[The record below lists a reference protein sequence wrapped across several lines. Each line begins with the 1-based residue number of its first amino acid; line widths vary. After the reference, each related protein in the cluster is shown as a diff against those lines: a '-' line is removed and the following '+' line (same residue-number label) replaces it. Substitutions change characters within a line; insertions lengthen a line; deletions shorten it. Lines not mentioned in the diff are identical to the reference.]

1 MQVCSSQLVLGAGH
15 NAGLHNPHNPM
26 EGQGVQAGVSRG
38 KHELMAGPSRRAAS
52 PPLVVLLPALLVG
65 LALLLPLLYLII
77 RSAGASEEAWALL
90 LRPQTAVTLGRT
102 ILLVVTVTASSVA
115 IAVPIAWLTVRT
127 DLPLR
132 RLWSVLTM
140 LPLVIPS
147 FVGAFLFVSALGP
160 KGLLQQLL
168 AGPFGVDRLPEI
180 YGLPGATLTLA
191 LLSYPYVLLT
201 VRGALRNLD
210 PVLDEAARSLGYGNR
225 AVLFRVT
232 LPQLRPALAAGS
244 LLVGLYT
251 LSDFG
256 AVSLMRYPTITW
268 IVFQQYESAFD
279 RTIAA
284 LLSLVLVGMALA
296 ILLVEGYARGR
307 GRYYRSGAGASRRS
321 KAIQLGR
328 WKWLALPLVAGVS
341 LVALGVPSAI
351 LAYWLVRGV
360 GAGEPLL
367 ILWSATRNSLLV
379 SGLAALVAAACSIPL
394 AVHVVRYPGKL
405 SQALERSSFT
415 GYALPGIVV
424 ALALV
429 FFGATY
435 ARPVYQTVWLLVFA
449 YVVLFF
455 PAALGA
461 TRAALLQVS
470 PRLEE
475 AARGLGRNSF
485 QVMQTITVP
494 LIGPGV
500 LMGAALV
507 FLVTMKELPATLIL
521 GTAGLQDPL
530 HRRLVGGFR
539 SLLRP
544 SGRPGAGA
552 DLDLLGSDGLSGD
565 ARAQPGAS
573 RRREAAGMSQAAAVP
588 VVRCSGV
595 TKRYGPLAAV
605 EGLSFTL
612 QPGEIL
618 SILGPSGSGKTTV
631 LRLIA
636 GFESPDRGEIQIQG
650 RVVSGPAVHVP
661 PNRRNVG
668 MVFSGV
674 RAVPPSDRCPKCLLR
689 TAADVAAGA
698 RAAAGRGLGL
708 G

>member
-1 MQVCSSQLVLGAGH
+1 M
-15 NAGLHNPHNPM
+15 
-26 EGQGVQAGVSRG
+26 
-38 KHELMAGPSRRAAS
+38 
-52 PPLVVLLPALLVG
+52 LLPALLVG
-65 LALLLPLLYLII
+65 LAMLLPLVYLII
-77 RSAGASEEAWALL
+77 RSAGASEAAWALL
-90 LRPQTAVTLGRT
+90 LRPQTAATLGRT
-102 ILLVVTVTASSVA
+102 ALLVVTVTASSVA

-225 AVLFRVT
+225 AVLLRVT

-244 LLVGLYT
+244 FAGGPVHVERFRRRLA
-251 LSDFG
+251 D
-256 AVSLMRYPTITW
+256 AVSDNHLDHL
-268 IVFQQYESAFD
+268 SAV
-279 RTIAA
+279 RIRLRPYHRRPPLTGAG
-284 LLSLVLVGMALA
+284 GMALA

-435 ARPVYQTVWLLVFA
+435 AQPVYQTIWLLVFA

-475 AARGLGRNSF
+475 AARGLGRNSL

-521 GTAGLQDPL
+521 GPLGFKTLSTA
-530 HRRLVGGFR
+530 VW
-539 SLLRP
+539 S
-544 SGRPGAGA
+544 A
-552 DLDLLGSDGLSGD
+552 
-565 ARAQPGAS
+565 AS
-573 RRREAAGMSQAAAVP
+573 EAFFAQAAAPALALILISSVP
-588 VVRCSGV
+588 MAFLVMRERS
-595 TKRYGPLAAV
+595 LA
-605 EGLSFTL
+605 
-612 QPGEIL
+612 P
-618 SILGPSGSGKTTV
+618 
-631 LRLIA
+631 
-636 GFESPDRGEIQIQG
+636 
-650 RVVSGPAVHVP
+650 
-661 PNRRNVG
+661 
-668 MVFSGV
+668 
-674 RAVPPSDRCPKCLLR
+674 
-689 TAADVAAGA
+689 AGA
-698 RAAAGRGLGL
+698 GRPPA
-708 G
+708 